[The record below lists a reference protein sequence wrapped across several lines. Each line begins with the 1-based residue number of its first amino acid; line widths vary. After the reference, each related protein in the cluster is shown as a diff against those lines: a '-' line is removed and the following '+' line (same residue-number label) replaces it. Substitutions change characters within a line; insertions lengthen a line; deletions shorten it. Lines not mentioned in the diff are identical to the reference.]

1 MANIKLLFKEA
12 SSQTSL
18 TDVYQVDDSNRL
30 VKIDL
35 IIGDIGQSSIS
46 TIKIDDQVLLSEHLG
61 TVVDFSV
68 GKNKAIVNRFLNITT
83 IVTDVNQDH
92 NRTGIDFSIKG
103 GVSPYHY
110 VLSKQVINQGDSVA
124 YKIEIF
130 FYQ

>member
-12 SSQTSL
+12 VSQTSL
-18 TDVYQVDDSNRL
+18 TDVYQVDETNKL

-35 IIGDIGQSSIS
+35 IIGDIGQASIS
-46 TIKIDDQVLLSEHLG
+46 TIKMDDEVLLSEHIG
-61 TVVDFSV
+61 TIADFSI
-68 GKNKAIVNRFLNITT
+68 GRNKAIVNRFLNITT
-83 IVTDVNQDH
+83 IVTDVSQDH
-92 NRTGIDFSIKG
+92 NRTGIDFSIRG

>member
-12 SSQTSL
+12 VSQTSL
-18 TDVYQVDDSNRL
+18 TDIYQVDETNKL

-35 IIGDIGQSSIS
+35 IIGDIGQASIS
-46 TIKIDDQVLLSEHLG
+46 TIKIDDDVLVNEHLG
-61 TVVDFSV
+61 TLVDFSI

-83 IVTDVNQDH
+83 IVTDVNTEH
-92 NRTGIDFSIKG
+92 NRTGIDFSIRG

>member
-12 SSQTSL
+12 VSQTSL
-18 TDVYQVDDSNRL
+18 TDVYQVDDSNKL

-35 IIGDIGQSSIS
+35 IIGDIGQASIS
-46 TIKIDDQVLLSEHLG
+46 TIKIDDEVLLSEHLG
-61 TVVDFSV
+61 TLVDFPV
-68 GKNKAIVNRFLNITT
+68 GRNKAIVNRFLNITS

-110 VLSKQVINQGDSVA
+110 VLSKQVSNQGDSVA

>member
-12 SSQTSL
+12 ASQTSL

>member
-12 SSQTSL
+12 VSQTAL
-18 TDVYQVDDSNRL
+18 TDIYQVDESNKL

-35 IIGDIGQSSIS
+35 IIGDIGQASIS
-46 TIKIDDQVLLSEHLG
+46 TIKIDDDVLVNEHLG
-61 TVVDFSV
+61 TLVDFSI

-83 IVTDVNQDH
+83 IVTDVNTEH
-92 NRTGIDFSIKG
+92 NRTGIDFSIRG